1 MANALSALGGAPPAP
16 NPQPASPGG
25 GAALTQGFLGPSMGG
40 APMSTGQG
48 SPQPGGAGGA
58 GPAAP
63 PPPPSHQQTVAA
75 VRHFGAISSEC
86 ASLLADPDCGKSDV
100 RSKVI
105 DGVTKLVSDG
115 IATPADA
122 VRELASFPDRP
133 FEQKKWLENYMTRSD
148 QAATAVLAHHQMAP
162 QPATPQGDYDPENHN
177 QIMQGLISQYQ
188 PAKGQGG

>member
-1 MANALSALGGAPPAP
+1 MP
-16 NPQPASPGG
+16 
-25 GAALTQGFLGPSMGG
+25 
-40 APMSTGQG
+40 TGQG
-48 SPQPGGAGGA
+48 SPQSGMGGAGGA

-75 VRHFGAISSEC
+75 LRHFGAISSEC
-86 ASLLADPDCGKSDV
+86 ASLLADPDCGKTDV

-105 DGVTKLVSDG
+105 DGVTKLVSEG

-133 FEQKKWLENYMTRSD
+133 FEQKKWLEAYMTRSD

-162 QPATPQGDYDPENHN
+162 PQPGTPQGDYDPENHS

-188 PAKGQGG
+188 QGAK